1 MELDGYDIKSVVPR
15 VTWTLRSIGNQEESE
30 TRVLKA

>member
-1 MELDGYDIKSVVPR
+1 MELDDYDIKSVVPP
-15 VTWTLRSIGNQEESE
+15 VTWTLRRIGNQEESE